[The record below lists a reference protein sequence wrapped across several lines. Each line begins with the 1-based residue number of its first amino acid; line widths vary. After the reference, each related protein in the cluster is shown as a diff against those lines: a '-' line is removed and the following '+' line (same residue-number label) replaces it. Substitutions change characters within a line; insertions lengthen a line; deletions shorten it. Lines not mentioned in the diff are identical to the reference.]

1 MNSNFKIQNFRKL
14 TEGKKVIALQ
24 TLRGQM
30 KTLLTCNIS
39 TRQDHARHFVR
50 LVPGRDSRQQGGFF
64 DSVH

>member
-1 MNSNFKIQNFRKL
+1 MTSNFKIQNFRKL

-39 TRQDHARHFVR
+39 TRQDHARHFVM
-50 LVPGRDSRQQGGFF
+50 LGNAADFSIQFTDQ
-64 DSVH
+64 